1 VERRRVSW
9 VQWFDGKGWNNQYGR
24 LYGIRG
30 IPTMWFPDHNGRIA
44 ERETRGPRL
53 GAAVERLLA
62 ARPKP

>member
-1 VERRRVSW
+1 MAHYW
-9 VQWFDGKGWNNQYGR
+9 

-30 IPTMWFPDHNGRIA
+30 IPTMWLPDHNGRIG